1 MDNFVLPTNLEERLI
16 TLARDASSAI
26 LDIYNTDFDVETK
39 TDSSPLT
46 LADMA
51 AHKIIVKGLSEL
63 TPDIPIISEE
73 SVLPE
78 FSERSKWPGRS
89 QQEFGEDEAAARG
102 GIYTPPIWLRFLR
115 FLRGRCPL

>member
-1 MDNFVLPTNLEERLI
+1 MDNFVLPTNWEERLI
-16 TLARDASSAI
+16 TLAKDASSAI

-46 LADMA
+46 LADKA
-51 AHKIIVKGLSEL
+51 AHKIIVMGLREL

-78 FSERSKWPGRS
+78 SSSVEMANLLVSRLFRWNE
-89 QQEFGEDEAAARG
+89 
-102 GIYTPPIWLRFLR
+102 GI
-115 FLRGRCPL
+115 C